1 MRTAVAVAQVRPSAL
16 FQKTFS
22 GSSGLHSH
30 SVMIFQS
37 RQTFQL
43 PRTAKGKSARYTSSV
58 HPPINNL
65 QRNQVMKTIAITKM
79 QQIKTTR
86 VALVISAHY
95 CGGIV
100 LA

>member
-1 MRTAVAVAQVRPSAL
+1 M
-16 FQKTFS
+16 
-22 GSSGLHSH
+22 
-30 SVMIFQS
+30 
-37 RQTFQL
+37 
-43 PRTAKGKSARYTSSV
+43 KGTT
-58 HPPINNL
+58 
-65 QRNQVMKTIAITKM
+65 MKTISITKM